1 MTWTPI
7 RIDFVE
13 PGTDCHRD
21 VNGRHGFP
29 TGKATFLLDEESGR
43 EYPFGPTCAQIT
55 LGDRAAL
62 RRIPDFTLRD
72 FSPVQNVQGDPPHG
86 GGGGGGGSGGRDV
99 ATDAEKDHAFAKRY
113 LMLRMDRV
121 ANLPGIQPGVRF
133 PPLATIH
140 AEFQKTRQLSD
151 DQVRHVIALEKSEKT
166 PAIYR
171 SDNLLDVYTA
181 YVQLTRLIRKETP
194 GTRLDLL
201 TSIRDNSLLRRL
213 TLSDKQIA
221 AAKLRLHP
229 QAFQS

>member
-1 MTWTPI
+1 MTWIPI

-29 TGKATFLLDEESGR
+29 KGKATFLLDDESGR
-43 EYPFGPTCAQIT
+43 EYPFGPTCAQIV

-72 FSPVQNVQGDPPHG
+72 CSPALHVQGDPPHG
-86 GGGGGGGSGGRDV
+86 GGGGGGGGGGADA

-121 ANLPGIQPGVRF
+121 ANLPGIQPGVRYQ
-133 PPLATIH
+133 PLAAIH
-140 AEFQKTRQLSD
+140 DEFRSTRQLSD
-151 DQVRHVIALEKSEKT
+151 DQVRHIIALEKSGKT

-194 GTRLDLL
+194 GQRLDRLI
-201 TSIRDNSLLRRL
+201 SIRDNWLLRRL
-213 TLSDKQIA
+213 TLTANQIA
-221 AAKLRLHP
+221 AAQLHLHP
-229 QAFQS
+229 HAFRS